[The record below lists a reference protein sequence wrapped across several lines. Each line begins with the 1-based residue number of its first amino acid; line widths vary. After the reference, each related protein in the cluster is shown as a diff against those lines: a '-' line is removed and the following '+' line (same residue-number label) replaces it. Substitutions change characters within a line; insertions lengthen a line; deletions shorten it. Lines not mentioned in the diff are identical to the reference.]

1 MKLVTQLNSYLSQH
15 EQKIVMGRYLIDMC
29 KQKEKIECMRV
40 LTIYKNSCALD
51 QVDQYNYSAL
61 MYACRNSMD
70 DVCMKILENSQETYN
85 NCALSKRNN
94 MGATC
99 LILACENN
107 MEQVCMKILETP
119 YDCAMEQI
127 TKYGT
132 TALIAACNSYKVDG
146 KQDNFKNI
154 IMENVCMK
162 ILSYPN
168 VCSINYLYYGNSFS
182 RKIFVHDAS
191 IIACESK
198 FENVCMKILKYYSK
212 DELYTVAKDLLI
224 SAIRNDM
231 KLVGDFIFDYVTNDE
246 LYDIL
251 YNAPKV
257 YEWLRILSDVSDN
270 LLNDLKKN
278 YTVVIKKI
286 TMIQLRLI
294 SNYFLSFL
302 MLPTYH

>member
-1 MKLVTQLNSYLSQH
+1 MQIKEISINLNIY
-15 EQKIVMGRYLIDMC
+15 EQKIVMERYLIDMC

-70 DVCMKILENSQETYN
+70 DVCMKILENSQETSN
-85 NCALSKRNN
+85 NCALNKHNN

-107 MEQVCMKILETP
+107 IEQVCMKILETP

-132 TALIAACNSYKVDG
+132 TALISACNSYEFGG

-154 IMENVCMK
+154 KMENVCMK

-168 VCSINYLYYGNSFS
+168 MFY
-182 RKIFVHDAS
+182 
-191 IIACESK
+191 
-198 FENVCMKILKYYSK
+198 
-212 DELYTVAKDLLI
+212 
-224 SAIRNDM
+224 
-231 KLVGDFIFDYVTNDE
+231 
-246 LYDIL
+246 
-251 YNAPKV
+251 
-257 YEWLRILSDVSDN
+257 
-270 LLNDLKKN
+270 
-278 YTVVIKKI
+278 
-286 TMIQLRLI
+286 
-294 SNYFLSFL
+294 
-302 MLPTYH
+302 